1 MVVQPSGYKCVE
13 MVMCWKYMEVT
24 KDIKKRVEEEGE
36 GILVLFGGESDT
48 EGLDEAVQELFPL
61 QRKRDRRGAQVDQ

>member
-24 KDIKKRVEEEGE
+24 KDIKKRVEEEGG
-36 GILVLFGGESDT
+36 GILVLFE
-48 EGLDEAVQELFPL
+48 
-61 QRKRDRRGAQVDQ
+61 RKRDRRGAQVDQ